1 MKKIL
6 FSVFIFSLLATKL
19 LAFPIIYGGS
29 RGSGT
34 IADGTAQGQMA
45 FWDITEESWVFTE
58 TSELFWD
65 DTSKF
70 LGIGTSSPDRPLDI
84 LSPTTEQLRLS
95 HTAGTAYVD
104 FKATSAGKLY
114 IETSGTGVRI
124 DVSGGTGTIWQGNT
138 GWWGTVD
145 GFSGGLLPEVA
156 TSTNPNLV
164 MNYADLDTGV
174 GASAADQL
182 SLVAGG
188 VEGIRISEDTLV
200 VIDLKGTMV
209 THGSMIN
216 AVTTVNAAT
225 YDLLIS
231 DHILNITYTST
242 GAVTSLTLPT
252 AQVYSGRNLIIKDA
266 AGNAST
272 YNITID
278 TEGSEKIDGADTAVI
293 NTDYESISLYC
304 DGSNWFIY

>member
-104 FKATSAGKLY
+104 FEATSAGKLY

-124 DVSGGTGTIWQGNT
+124 DVSGGTGTIWQGHT